1 MEEFNLVATQTTPC
15 IKGSLKDGK
24 VSICGKCCPEDSVA
38 FFEPFYQWLKIL
50 SISENQ
56 MLEFEFDLKYMN
68 TSSGLIIFR
77 ILKEIK
83 KLTSHKKVIVTWK
96 YDEQDED
103 MMGVGK
109 DFQYMIGDIV
119 KLKSRI
125 AKAT

>member
-1 MEEFNLVATQTTPC
+1 MQEL
-15 IKGSLKDGK
+15 
-24 VSICGKCCPEDSVA
+24 
-38 FFEPFYQWLKIL
+38 
-50 SISENQ
+50 
-56 MLEFEFDLKYMN
+56 DLKYMN

-83 KLTSHKKVIVTWK
+83 KLSSHKNVRVTWV

-119 KLKSRI
+119 QLKTRI